1 MTIDTLG
8 GLPGGAGR
16 GLVGNDTTANAT
28 QQAAGI
34 RPPVV
39 ATQTPDAVKAKDAPV
54 PMDELKDA
62 VGKLNANMQANAR
75 SLQFS
80 IDEDSKRTVVKLI
93 DVNTQEVVRQ
103 YPTEEALRLSKSLD
117 SLLGRLIHQAV

>member
-8 GLPGGAGR
+8 GLPGGTGR
-16 GLVGNDTTANAT
+16 ALVGNDTGANAT
-28 QQAAGI
+28 QQAGGT

-62 VGKLNANMQANAR
+62 VGKLNASMRDNGR
-75 SLQFS
+75 SLEFS

-93 DVNTQEVVRQ
+93 DVSTKEVVRQ
-103 YPTEEALRLSKSLD
+103 YPTEEALRISKSLD
-117 SLLGRLIHQAV
+117 SFMGRLIHQAV